1 MMAWLCHLSYMDS
14 NMAAQDVAIF
24 LVFHQWEWG
33 LEEKEHPISPN
44 LGTWTNPFAKKK
56 KYKLGKIVSSWAP
69 TCPGKTWRIIVLIKG
84 QQVNKQWVK
93 EEITQKINKV
103 HWNICKQSTIHQN
116 LWDVVNVVIR
126 RKFTV
131 VNTYI

>member
-1 MMAWLCHLSYMDS
+1 MRMGVRGKRTPYQPKLRNMD
-14 NMAAQDVAIF
+14 
-24 LVFHQWEWG
+24 
-33 LEEKEHPISPN
+33 KPICK
-44 LGTWTNPFAKKK
+44 KKK

-103 HWNICKQSTIHQN
+103 H
-116 LWDVVNVVIR
+116 
-126 RKFTV
+126 
-131 VNTYI
+131 